1 MLMHPFSTPENTGWG
16 EGGDWEQMRSSKLKL
31 KVMQKLVKINRHKEC
46 QSQERS
52 NESDLDV

>member
-1 MLMHPFSTPENTGWG
+1 MLMHPFSTPENTG
-16 EGGDWEQMRSSKLKL
+16 GGVNWEQMRSSKL